1 MSAAIYTR
9 QSIEKK
15 DSESID
21 VQIEYAKK
29 YLDPDEPYEIFSDPG
44 YSGKNTVRPDFQR
57 MLKGIE
63 NGKFD
68 KVIVYKLDRI
78 SRRVSDFSWLME
90 ILNKYGC
97 SFISAKENFSLD
109 TPAGRAMLYM
119 TSTCLLYTSRCV

>member
-44 YSGKNTVRPDFQR
+44 YSGKNTLRPDFQR

-63 NGKFD
+63 SGKFD
-68 KVIVYKLDRI
+68 KVIADNSGKEIDDLSTLAVDEQRTFTNRMRQGYPPSI
-78 SRRVSDFSWLME
+78 AGPTAGTPPASAPGSR
-90 ILNKYGC
+90 
-97 SFISAKENFSLD
+97 SAGN
-109 TPAGRAMLYM
+109 G
-119 TSTCLLYTSRCV
+119 

>member
-29 YLDPDEPYEIFSDPG
+29 YLEPNEDFEIFSDPG
-44 YSGKNTVRPDFQR
+44 YSGKNIMRPDFQR
-57 MLKGIE
+57 MLEGIKS
-63 NGKFD
+63 GKFD

-90 ILNKYGC
+90 LLKEYKC
-97 SFISAKENFSLD
+97 SFI
-109 TPAGRAMLYM
+109 
-119 TSTCLLYTSRCV
+119 